1 MQIKESGAWQHFSHC
16 PGVVYDP
23 RQCMEVCVRRGS
35 REPERQ
41 TLEERG
47 HVIELVM
54 IEFIDTHSPNHL
66 PFKGP
71 LSNGHGLQEGRWI
84 SRIVSVG

>member
-1 MQIKESGAWQHFSHC
+1 MTAFLSLSRCYSQFMTLVSVWKS
-16 PGVVYDP
+16 
-23 RQCMEVCVRRGS
+23 VRRGS

-71 LSNGHGLQEGRWI
+71 LSNGHGLEEGRWI